1 MGMPNMDEASQ
12 NILAAREAANSG
24 NLSGA
29 FGILLHGQQGAA
41 SPGDGNSAP
50 TSSGDS
56 YPYVGQTSSGDP
68 YYPYVPPTTD
78 PYYPEVPPPPAFVVQ
93 PGWYADPFDGV
104 GYRWWNGSGWTQAT
118 SG

>member
-1 MGMPNMDEASQ
+1 M
-12 NILAAREAANSG
+12 
-24 NLSGA
+24 
-29 FGILLHGQQGAA
+29 
-41 SPGDGNSAP
+41 
-50 TSSGDS
+50 
-56 YPYVGQTSSGDP
+56 
-68 YYPYVPPTTD
+68 PPTTD